1 MNVPNE
7 ISNSED
13 LIEDA
18 LDLIVSNSGN
28 LSLASSWVGRCLCWF
43 SSGLLI
49 EFYYLHLRD
58 SKINTVKIMKRI
70 DIEI

>member
-18 LDLIVSNSGN
+18 LDLIDSNSGN
-28 LSLASSWVGRCLCWF
+28 LSLTSSWVGRCL
-43 SSGLLI
+43 S
-49 EFYYLHLRD
+49 
-58 SKINTVKIMKRI
+58 
-70 DIEI
+70 